1 MKPFMDEDFLLSN
14 ETAKTLYHDYAEK
27 MPIVDYHCHINPAEI
42 AQNKQFENITEVWLG
57 GDHYKWRVVRANG
70 YPEKY
75 VTGTETSDYEKFKA
89 WAATLPKAIGNP
101 LYHWTHLELKR
112 YFGIDTPLNEQTADE
127 IWETCNQ
134 KLQTPKL
141 SVRGIIDNS
150 NVKVICTTDD
160 PADSLIYHQQIKDDP
175 SCKVKV
181 YPAYRPDK
189 AVNIRKPDFTDYI
202 QTLSKAA
209 GMPINSFPELCE
221 ALKNRL
227 EFFVS
232 MGCKA
237 SDHGVDRVVCE
248 PASTEEIERI
258 FQKRLSGEIPTQLEA
273 DQYQTALLLF
283 LGKEYHRL
291 DVVMQIHYGVARN
304 TNTVMFEKLG
314 PDTGFD
320 TISPD
325 NGSVGLIRFLDA
337 LYQNSTLPKT
347 ILYSLNPKDNE
358 LIGSAIGCF
367 QNEDAVGKIQHG
379 SAWWFND
386 NKLGMEKQLTDLANL
401 SLLGNFVGMLTDS
414 RSFLS
419 YTRHEYF
426 RRILCNLIGTW
437 VENGEYP
444 NDIPALGQMV
454 QDISYNN
461 TMRYFGFEG

>member
-42 AQNKQFENITEVWLG
+42 AQNKQFANITEVWLG

-70 YPEKY
+70 YPEQY
-75 VTGTETSDYEKFKA
+75 VTGNETSDYEKFKA

-127 IWETCNQ
+127 IWESCNQ
-134 KLQTPKL
+134 KLQMPEL
-141 SVRGIIDNS
+141 SVRGIIDGS

-160 PADSLIYHQQIKDDP
+160 PADSLSYHQQIKDDP

-189 AVNIRKPDFTDYI
+189 AVNIRKPDFVDYI
-202 QTLSKAA
+202 HTLSKAA
-209 GMPINSFPELCE
+209 GMPIGSFSELCE

-248 PASTEEIERI
+248 PASGEEIERI
-258 FQKRLSGEIPTQLEA
+258 FEKRLSGELPTQLEA

-320 TISPD
+320 TISSD

-358 LIGSAIGCF
+358 LIASTIGCF
-367 QNEDAVGKIQHG
+367 QNEDAIGKLQHG

-461 TMRYFGFEG
+461 TMRYFGFEA